1 MMETLYYFPVGLILT
16 YILTTC
22 LVFKQVPKSI
32 SNTHYMWKEK
42 GLKHLFT
49 FVMWATGLPILIYW
63 ISISPQCY
71 QFLPFVSIAAMCF
84 VGAACAFKETL
95 TSTVHYASAGI
106 WASAAVL
113 YFVLMGEWSGL
124 MAGALLALLGLISDK
139 FRHFTF
145 WAEMACVLAM
155 IMGIGAIG
163 GIF

>member
-1 MMETLYYFPVGLILT
+1 MELLYFIPVILIIS
-16 YILTTC
+16 YIMITC
-22 LVFKQVPKSI
+22 LVFNTVPKSI

-42 GLKHLFT
+42 GFDYLFT
-49 FVMWATGLPILIYW
+49 FVMWATGVPILIYW
-63 ISISPQCY
+63 LGITPKCY
-71 QFLPFVSIAAMCF
+71 QFLPFLSIAAMCF

-113 YFVLMGEWSGL
+113 YFVLIGEWGGL

-145 WAEMACVLAM
+145 WAEIACVIAM
-155 IMGIGAIG
+155 IIGIGVVG
-163 GIF
+163 GVF

>member
-1 MMETLYYFPVGLILT
+1 MELLYYFPVGLILT

-22 LVFKQVPKSI
+22 FVFKQVPKSI

-42 GLKHLFT
+42 GLNYLFT

-63 ISISPQCY
+63 VNVSPPYY

-95 TSTVHYASAGI
+95 TSTVHYTSAGI
-106 WASAAVL
+106 WATAAVL
-113 YFVLMGEWSGL
+113 YFLLLGQWQCLLIGS
-124 MAGALLALLGLISDK
+124 ALALIGGTLDDK
-139 FRHFTF
+139 DHYTF
-145 WAEMACVLAM
+145 WAEIACVLSM
-155 IMGIGAIG
+155 IIGIGAIG